1 MATCEALGGQLAS
14 LESQEEF
21 MFARTIAFTLSFHQP
36 DEFSGD
42 YRIGLYGNGSQWTW
56 SNGNIMDSNLINL
69 WCPNEPRSTDS
80 LSYVQFWG
88 GAGFCRDDIQ
98 ANTKP
103 QNLICEAS
111 VCTMDPPTL
120 NNAKRGIRLMGLL
133 SHTVPDYSC
142 PPRTSAISFP
152 PSPLPQLSWRVD
164 SDLTAPLTSATCPP
178 VPDPDPRARFC
189 TCQE

>member
-42 YRIGLYGNGSQWTW
+42 YRI
-56 SNGNIMDSNLINL
+56 
-69 WCPNEPRSTDS
+69 
-80 LSYVQFWG
+80 
-88 GAGFCRDDIQ
+88 
-98 ANTKP
+98 
-103 QNLICEAS
+103 

-133 SHTVPDYSC
+133 SHT
-142 PPRTSAISFP
+142 
-152 PSPLPQLSWRVD
+152 
-164 SDLTAPLTSATCPP
+164 
-178 VPDPDPRARFC
+178 
-189 TCQE
+189 